1 MTCKS
6 KGRWYM
12 FFVGKKIPY
21 NVVTKLYGVSLTLC
35 SLNIQN
41 IFTTSKYVRWAV
53 FYSQKIRI
61 PIPYERTLFGIWM
74 QILNF

>member
-21 NVVTKLYGVSLTLC
+21 NLVTKLYGVSLTLC

-41 IFTTSKYVRWAV
+41 IFTTSKFDTDFPKKSEYRSHMKEPFLVYACR
-53 FYSQKIRI
+53 Y
-61 PIPYERTLFGIWM
+61 
-74 QILNF
+74 